1 MIYFFQERGKIKLK
15 KTKKTIIV
23 ALIGIS
29 IYILVGLC
37 GTLLGTTQIGI
48 DLLIWIMR
56 NLESIGLLI
65 YFSGILWILQKRKG
79 KIKEIEEVLK
89 IFIILNLMV
98 TIVLFFG
105 GLNNFRNDEDTGYH
119 LIMVVNFIF
128 QIIFTIYIYEITSK
142 KIGFLNNKVFV
153 VSEICYLIVS
163 LIIGIIENYNVVS
176 IILWVMMEAILYLST
191 LKYFYNY
198 YNVLKNRVFQNEEMI
213 KCTKCAKNTTTMKFI
228 INDGICDDCLKLEN
242 GKKVN
247 PKKGVNKM
255 QDWKKICMVIAV
267 IFLILSSICL
277 CQGFDKIM
285 NYKNSDT
292 YTYNNVNAYVGGDA
306 YNYIINAGYFA
317 GFVSLGGCLLII
329 SAIFMTTAIKLDKN

>member
-1 MIYFFQERGKIKLK
+1 
-15 KTKKTIIV
+15 
-23 ALIGIS
+23 
-29 IYILVGLC
+29 
-37 GTLLGTTQIGI
+37 
-48 DLLIWIMR
+48 
-56 NLESIGLLI
+56 
-65 YFSGILWILQKRKG
+65 
-79 KIKEIEEVLK
+79 
-89 IFIILNLMV
+89 MV

-119 LIMVVNFIF
+119 IIMVVNFIF

-198 YNVLKNRVFQNEEMI
+198 YNVLKNRVFQDEEMI

-255 QDWKKICMVIAV
+255 QD
-267 IFLILSSICL
+267 
-277 CQGFDKIM
+277 
-285 NYKNSDT
+285 
-292 YTYNNVNAYVGGDA
+292 
-306 YNYIINAGYFA
+306 
-317 GFVSLGGCLLII
+317 
-329 SAIFMTTAIKLDKN
+329 